1 MPTLPERA
9 RTALLDFLD
18 VPTGLHPPAGDPRQ
32 TRVFRA
38 APAYFRY
45 KLVLWALAQGGAL
58 VGLVVG
64 LVVAQMVAAQAGSET
79 LAFWIAVAETFGVLA
94 FLANLLV
101 SLAVLRLDFE
111 QRWYAVTD
119 RALRIREGI
128 LTVREQTL
136 TFANVQ
142 QVGVRQGPLQRLLGV
157 ADVHV
162 STAGGGGGATKGE
175 HGALGANLHEGYL
188 RGVADAPAIRDLI
201 RERVRQH
208 RDAGLGDPDDAR
220 AAAPPALAAVA
231 ALHDEVRALGRV
243 LRAGRPAGG

>member
-9 RTALLDFLD
+9 RASLLAFLR
-18 VPTGLHPPAGDPRQ
+18 VPTGLHPPAGDPAQ

-45 KLVLWALAQGGAL
+45 RVAMWALAHVGAV

-64 LVVAQMVAAQAGSET
+64 LVVAGAAVERADDPT
-79 LAFWIAVAETFGVLA
+79 VTFWVTVAETLGVLS
-94 FLANLLV
+94 LLTSAAV

-119 RALRIREGI
+119 RALRIREGV

-142 QVGVRQGPLQRLLGV
+142 QVGVRQGPIQRLLGV

-162 STAGGGGGATKGE
+162 STAGGGAGGKG
-175 HGALGANLHEGYL
+175 HDGSVGPNLHEGYL

-201 RERVRQH
+201 RHRVRQH
-208 RDAGLGDPDDAR
+208 RDAGLGDPDDAPP
-220 AAAPPALAAVA
+220 APPALAAVA
-231 ALHDEVRALGRV
+231 ELHDEVRALR
-243 LRAGRPAGG
+243 RALVPPA

>member
-9 RTALLDFLD
+9 RAALLAFLR
-18 VPTGLHPPAGDPRQ
+18 VPTGLHPPAGDPAQ

-38 APAYFRY
+38 APAFFRY
-45 KLVLWALAQGGAL
+45 RLALWALTHAGAL
-58 VGLVVG
+58 AGLVVG
-64 LVVAQMVAAQAGSET
+64 LTVAGAVVARADDPTVTFWVTVGET
-79 LAFWIAVAETFGVLA
+79 LGVLSVVGSA
-94 FLANLLV
+94 AV
-101 SLAVLRLDFE
+101 SLAVLRLDYE

-119 RALRIREGI
+119 RALRIREGV

-162 STAGGGGGATKGE
+162 STAGGGGGAKG
-175 HGALGANLHEGYL
+175 HDGSVGPNLHEGTL

-201 RERVRQH
+201 RARVRQH
-208 RDAGLGDPDDAR
+208 RDAGLGDPDDPTPPAS
-220 AAAPPALAAVA
+220 PALAAVA
-231 ALHDEVRALGRV
+231 ELHEEVRALRRV
-243 LRAGRPAGG
+243 LAP